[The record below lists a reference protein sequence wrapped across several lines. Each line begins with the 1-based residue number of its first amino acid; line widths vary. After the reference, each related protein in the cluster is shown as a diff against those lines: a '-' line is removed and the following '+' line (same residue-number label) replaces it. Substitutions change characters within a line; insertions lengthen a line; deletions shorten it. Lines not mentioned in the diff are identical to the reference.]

1 LQRLV
6 DKNYGRFRYFPLIP
20 LMACLL
26 VVHCGTRPEERR
38 LSIYELKSEPTEENV
53 ARIRALFD
61 DTDRDVR
68 ATALNALVGLGVE
81 GSAELALTAL
91 DDPDGFV
98 RATGAKLLGD
108 LGDAA
113 HVEALAPV
121 LIADPDPVA
130 RQRAAESLEELGG
143 QAAVRALSQG
153 LGDPMESVRRAAL
166 RGLTALDPGYARD
179 DLARLL
185 REDAVWEVRVEAAH
199 ALGLTGDPVV
209 VEILEAALGDP
220 NEFVRSAVA
229 NALRLHEKVRE
240 AQADRGPDG
249 ISGVY

>member
-1 LQRLV
+1 VQRSI
-6 DKNYGRFRYFPLIP
+6 DKKHWRCRHFLLIP
-20 LMACLL
+20 LLACLL
-26 VVHCGTRPEERR
+26 ALHCGTRPEERR
-38 LSIYELKSEPTEENV
+38 LSIYDLKSEPTEENV
-53 ARIRALFD
+53 QRIRELFD

-68 ATALNALVGLGVE
+68 ATALNALVGLGLE
-81 GSAELALTAL
+81 DSDELALAAL

-108 LGDAA
+108 LGNTD
-113 HVEALAPV
+113 HVEALATV

-130 RQRAAESLEELGG
+130 RQRAAESLEGLGG
-143 QAAVRALSQG
+143 EAAVRALAQG

-166 RGLTALDPGYARD
+166 RGITALDPGHAPD

-185 REDAVWEVRVEAAH
+185 REDAVWEVRAEAAH
-199 ALGLTGDPVV
+199 ALGLTGDPAV
-209 VEILEAALGDP
+209 VEALEAALGDP

-249 ISGVY
+249 VSGVY

>member
-1 LQRLV
+1 VQHSVEKKYR
-6 DKNYGRFRYFPLIP
+6 RCRHFPLIP
-20 LMACLL
+20 LLACLL
-26 VVHCGTRPEERR
+26 AVHCGTRPEERR
-38 LSIYELKSEPTEENV
+38 LSIYDLKSEPTDENV
-53 ARIRALFD
+53 RQIRALFD

-68 ATALNALVGLGVE
+68 ATALNALVGLGIE
-81 GSAELALTAL
+81 DSAELALAAL

-108 LGDAA
+108 LGNVD
-113 HVEALAPV
+113 HVEALAPL
-121 LIADPDPVA
+121 LIADTDPVA

-143 QAAVRALSQG
+143 EAAVRALSQG
-153 LGDPMESVRRAAL
+153 LGDPMENVRKAAL
-166 RGLTALDPGYARD
+166 HGLTALDPGYALD

-185 REDAVWEVRVEAAH
+185 REDAVWEIRAEAAH
-199 ALGLTGDPVV
+199 ALGLTGDPAV
-209 VEILEAALGDP
+209 LEALEAGLGDP

-249 ISGVY
+249 VSGVY